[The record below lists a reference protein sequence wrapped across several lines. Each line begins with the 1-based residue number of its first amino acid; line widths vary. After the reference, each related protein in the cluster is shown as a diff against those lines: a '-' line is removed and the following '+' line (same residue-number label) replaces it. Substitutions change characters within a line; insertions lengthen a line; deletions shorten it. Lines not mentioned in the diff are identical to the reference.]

1 MTDLRSLSRVLCVC
15 IVIGGACGCADGKPK
30 RYPVSGQV
38 KFQGK
43 PLDQGTIL
51 FLGEDLASGTGSAP
65 IKDGQ
70 YSTSA
75 KDGLLPGRF
84 KVSIS
89 SADPRNQAPDPDS
102 PPGYLP
108 VPKDRIQSKYNA
120 LTTLSA
126 DVKAE
131 GPNVFNFEV
140 H

>member
-1 MTDLRSLSRVLCVC
+1 MTDLGRLSQVLCVC
-15 IVIGGACGCADGKPK
+15 IVIGGVFGCADGKPK
-30 RYPVSGQV
+30 KYPVSGEV

-43 PLDQGTIL
+43 PLDQGGIT
-51 FLGEDLASGTGSAP
+51 FVGEDLARGTGWAP

-70 YSTSA
+70 YSISA
-75 KDGLLPGRF
+75 KEGLLPGRF

-89 SADPRNQAPDPDS
+89 SADPRNTAPDPDS

-108 VPKDRIQSKYNA
+108 LPKDRIQSKYNA
-120 LTTLSA
+120 QTTLSA

-131 GPNVFNFEV
+131 GTNTFNFEV